1 MPPVDVT
8 DVPEV
13 ITLGDDEEDEET
25 EEELDYV
32 TDDNE
37 GPILVT
43 EGNDRNRFFCG
54 GALITAKH
62 ILTAAHCVA
71 LSRPEVIRLGERDF
85 TQTTESQAFDYTVQ
99 RVVIHPQY
107 NLLFNYFDIAV
118 IELRNEVRFSALVQ
132 PYCLPASTL
141 MLDGRTCTVSGW
153 GSRPNEFA
161 STLLT
166 SLEVDVKSQEEC
178 NALYAEA
185 GSVFTTSYPQGLD
198 ATLLCA
204 GGGTGQDVCRGDSGG
219 PLVLGEDGRETD
231 VGVVSAGLGCGDP
244 RFPGIYT
251 RVDAFLD
258 WLDRAV
264 YGACAR
270 ASFAALQGGA
280 AGNDTEGGATA
291 AL

>member
-1 MPPVDVT
+1 MGVLEAAAEEPSAGTTEAMLVSAAVTSVPPAET
-8 DVPEV
+8 K
-13 ITLGDDEEDEET
+13 TTDDEG
-25 EEELDYV
+25 EEEDVKDHDYI
-32 TDDNE
+32 TGNDK
-37 GPILVT
+37 GPTRVT

-54 GALITAKH
+54 SALVKPRH

-71 LSRPEVIRLGERDF
+71 LRRP
-85 TQTTESQAFDYTVQ
+85 DYSVQ
-99 RVVIHPQY
+99 RVAIHPQY
-107 NLLFNYFDIAV
+107 NLLFNYFDIA
-118 IELRNEVRFSALVQ
+118 VRFSALVQ

-161 STLLT
+161 ATLLT

-204 GGGTGQDVCRGDSGG
+204 GGGTGKDVCRGDSGG
-219 PLVLGEDGRETD
+219 PLVLGVDGRETD

-258 WLDRAV
+258 WLDRTV

-280 AGNDTEGGATA
+280 AAGNDTEGGATA